1 MNLKVND
8 PREKLKAE
16 IAKAER
22 RLMMLSVEER
32 RLKEV
37 QGLFEFDHP
46 LLPEHIEIELDL
58 QAQLGWRE
66 DQEHVELEIQ
76 LTQVRNWEEVQPL
89 FVALE
94 QLGYEMEVWNSSDN
108 PKYMQRTYTW
118 KTGYEHPFGIRIEV
132 TLDEAN
138 TECKKVLVRVEHHT
152 ASSYT
157 EEIYAFDCGEGAEET
172 IRRANEEKLAA

>member
-8 PREKLKAE
+8 PREKLRAE

-22 RLMMLSVEER
+22 RLMMLAVEEH

-37 QGLFEFDHP
+37 Q
-46 LLPEHIEIELDL
+46 
-58 QAQLGWRE
+58 
-66 DQEHVELEIQ
+66 
-76 LTQVRNWEEVQPL
+76 PL
-89 FVALE
+89 FIALE